1 MRAAIIIPAHNES
14 ATVAGVVRA
23 VAEFGEVVVVDDGS
37 GDDTAAAAA
46 AAGADIVRH
55 ERNRG
60 YDAAL
65 FSGLMRAGELGVDV
79 AVTFD
84 ADGQHDARDLRVVLD
99 RLGEGADLVL
109 GIRPHPARWS
119 EALFNTYVR
128 WRFGVADILCGLKG
142 YRMTWV
148 GRHRASG
155 RRSIGT
161 ELALAG
167 LRRRVRV
174 ATVPVAIHQRAGA
187 SRMGTRLRANARI
200 LAALAGAVLADLTPV
215 PLRRGL

>member
-1 MRAAIIIPAHNES
+1 MRTAIVIPAHNEA

-23 VAEFGEVVVVDDGS
+23 VAEYGTVVVVDDGS

-55 ERNRG
+55 ERNLG

-65 FSGLMRAGELGVDV
+65 FSGLSRASELGMDV

-84 ADGQHDARDLRVVLD
+84 ADGQHDVADLDAILR

-109 GIRPHPARWS
+109 GIRPRAARLS
-119 EALFNTYVR
+119 ESLFNAYVR
-128 WRFGVADILCGLKG
+128 LRYGVADILCGLKG
-142 YRMTWV
+142 YRMTLV
-148 GRHRASG
+148 RSHRPTG

-167 LRRRVRV
+167 LRCRVPV

-187 SRMGTRLRANARI
+187 SRMGTLIGANGRI
-200 LAALAGAVLADLTPV
+200 LAALAWAVVADLAPAAV
-215 PLRRGL
+215 RRGN